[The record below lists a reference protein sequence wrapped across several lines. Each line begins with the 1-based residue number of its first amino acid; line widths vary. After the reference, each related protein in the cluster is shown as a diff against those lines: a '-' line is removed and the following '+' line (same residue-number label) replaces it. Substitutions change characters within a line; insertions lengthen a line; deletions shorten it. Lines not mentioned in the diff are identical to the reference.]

1 MLKKNT
7 LNILKKFSYVATFSL
22 LITFLLIKTSTKIEY
37 DFIKKIKFQTPRKLK
52 VTNDDIEQ
60 LCKDGTQEVYDFF
73 YKSSNDIEEEKYNDK
88 ENYIQSLIN
97 LIDGNGEKN
106 QAIKDYI
113 KHIFPFLFFLV
124 VGLLSIVGWI
134 ICIFCCLCKCCC
146 CCCCKNKCCKGICF
160 LFSLGLY
167 GVTVICAIYGLAVAK
182 TLFKGFNAT
191 SCSLMK
197 FVYDVI
203 DGQSVEKKPKWIG
216 VSGVQG
222 ILQQTS
228 YQISNNLQDSSANI
242 QTKKVI
248 LDNSFNDWKTS
259 YLPAADTCVNSKFIE
274 WHGYGLEYPPKPS
287 PSYYKLVPSYVTSYG
302 PYTDSGTTLNGVHQ
316 EFSAIKDV
324 IDEAFLNIQDT
335 IANEDFTSTLT
346 DASDQ
351 IQDLHDQFDKL
362 SNDIID
368 PWYKYQEKV
377 NTLGN
382 KAFYAVF
389 ALMAALVTGLGA
401 LVFLFIMNKCKMLGC
416 VLKLLIHILWNISAI
431 LMILSFILGS
441 IFGIIGVVGKDLV
454 SVLHFIM
461 SKDNLNSNEPK
472 VLKSGNAK
480 KYIDI
485 CINGD
490 GNLIDELIGDSGN
503 KMDDLLKIKNDVD
516 NYKNQLNQHETSLVI
531 ELFEQNF
538 NNWRNKYLSVPFK
551 IDEGIFQIDKIF
563 SEINAY
569 LKKDNQISGNP
580 SSSCI
585 KIDEVWGT
593 IDNSNGYTK
602 ASPSNTILTEYSKH
616 SINIYDSWISS
627 YFTYRYDSVCSIEI
641 PSSSGS
647 YKQAK
652 DEAPGY
658 YNSFTEIKTGVNS
671 ILTYI
676 EETCDDSLNTE
687 YTSINHEMS
696 DILTEINNVINPIY
710 DIFSGLLGPKG
721 GLKTMLNCTFIN
733 YDLKIVLKQL
743 YNGLGK
749 NFYNIGTVMVLSSTC
764 LAFGICFTLL
774 IINIQKPKDSDSSTN
789 NTTNRKYQSTGMN
802 NKEELDSKSKFVVH

>member
-228 YQISNNLQDSSANI
+228 YEINNNLQVSSANV
-242 QTKKVI
+242 QTKK
-248 LDNSFNDWKTS
+248 LDLDASFNDWESTK
-259 YLPAADTCVNSKFIE
+259 LPYAYSSVNLLKIN
-274 WHGYGLEYPPKPS
+274 WQGYGVEYPHKTVS
-287 PSYYKLVPSYVTSYG
+287 PYYELVPSYVTSYG

-503 KMDDLLKIKNDVD
+503 KLDDLLKIKNDVN
-516 NYKNQLNQHETSLVI
+516 NYQIQLAKHQTSNVI
-531 ELFEQNF
+531 KLFEEKF

-551 IDEGIFQIDKIF
+551 IDGGIFKIDTIF

-569 LKKDNQISGNP
+569 LKSGNQVSGQP
-580 SSSCI
+580 SGCI

-593 IDNSNGYTK
+593 IDNLIGYTK
-602 ASPSNTILTEYSKH
+602 ASPSSTPLTASAKH
-616 SINIYDSWISS
+616 IINIYDSWNDIVFSD
-627 YFTYRYDSVCSIEI
+627 RYQDVCSIET
-641 PSSSGS
+641 PSSSGT
-647 YKQAK
+647 YVQAK
-652 DEAPGY
+652 DKAQYY
-658 YNSFTEIKTGVNS
+658 YNSFYAIKTDVNT
-671 ILTYI
+671 ILDNIGTI
-676 EETCDDSLNTE
+676 DGNLNTA
-687 YTSINHEMS
+687 YTSINHKMKDTLE
-696 DILTEINNVINPIY
+696 EINNVINPIY
-710 DIFSGLLGPKG
+710 DIFSGLLGPNG